1 MTYQAGLA
9 VVPVGVKVACAQ
21 IVKNAQAMPAL
32 NVQKTRMDTL
42 QMQYFSGDL
51 LDVSVRSL
59 LRPYVAHE
67 GGLMSDLVRGSGA
80 VARAADAL
88 LRTAGGRTVKLRVPA
103 PGVPG
108 NDATEQLGLAVP
120 EFQDVELG
128 SGGCFARSRA
138 TIARGEAPRYELLVS
153 AWPVKTLVGS
163 LAYESV
169 AVLFGVIAG
178 VLVRE
183 RLMFVES
190 CTASEVGGEIYCYR
204 LGLRG
209 PMAVVV

>member
-1 MTYQAGLA
+1 
-9 VVPVGVKVACAQ
+9 
-21 IVKNAQAMPAL
+21 
-32 NVQKTRMDTL
+32 
-42 QMQYFSGDL
+42 
-51 LDVSVRSL
+51 
-59 LRPYVAHE
+59 
-67 GGLMSDLVRGSGA
+67 MSDLVRGSGA

-88 LRTAGGRTVKLRVPA
+88 LRTAGGRTVMLRVPA

-108 NDATEQLGLAVP
+108 SDGEELGLAVP
-120 EFQDVELG
+120 GFQDVELAPVA
-128 SGGCFARSRA
+128 FRKSRA

-163 LAYESV
+163 LGYESV
-169 AVLFGVIAG
+169 AVLFSVIAG
-178 VLVRE
+178 VLVGE

-209 PMAVVV
+209 PVGVIV